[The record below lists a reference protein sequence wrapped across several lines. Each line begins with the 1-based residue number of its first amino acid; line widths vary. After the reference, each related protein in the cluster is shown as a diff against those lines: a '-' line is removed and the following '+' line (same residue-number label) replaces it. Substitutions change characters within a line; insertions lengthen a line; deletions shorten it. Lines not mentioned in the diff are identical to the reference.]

1 MKRTELLLIV
11 PVLLVSVLSAGCS
24 FKNSTVSPGQEFTL
38 KPGQEIVVQGES
50 LSIKFID
57 VQGDSR

>member
-1 MKRTELLLIV
+1 MTKLLLIV
-11 PVLLVSVLSAGCS
+11 PVLLVSVLATGCNLQS
-24 FKNSTVSPGQEFTL
+24 STASPGQEFTL
-38 KPGQEIVVQGES
+38 RPGQELVVQGET